1 MKAVIRAFWT
11 EPLVFLGVL
20 SAVATGLTG
29 SDIIAPWV
37 GVVIVGVVTA
47 LQRSVVT
54 PTQNP

>member
-1 MKAVIRAFWT
+1 MKTVLRALWS
-11 EPLVFLGVL
+11 EPIVFLGVL
-20 SAVATGLTG
+20 AAIATGLAG
-29 SDIIAPWV
+29 SDVIAPWV